1 MKDVV
6 YVRRRPS
13 NFGLCPP
20 RRRGRYP
27 VAAENLEVFP
37 FMGFLGGGMA
47 CHWSAPK
54 GAVQSDHRSHAAY
67 HPALPVLAMH
77 VHYRMEA
84 FWAIGLCAFQEAAKA
99 CRDEDVYSGLALYNL
114 SRWHSSTVSLHAGGN
129 SSKMLRRYLADCT
142 CALQRAGTPLVGPH
156 LISPGLHNAGATVPF
171 HLCLVA
177 LPVLFCLSLRHQPS
191 FTPYTTLPSFSHTF
205 FPFCKSKE
213 LRPQLR
219 SPSPSSI
226 KYNLS
231 PSIPILCNLLPPWV
245 RLPHTLTGR
254 TETKPDP
261 HSPFAS
267 SSTNPRFSSTR
278 SFQLWKRDTDQRYIW
293 ESSFDNQLSS
303 TLHRNQQTRKSP
315 KPNKMRFSITR
326 PLAALASIA
335 ALVSPVF
342 GEQKLASQALK
353 TCQAN
358 SGFSASLFN
367 VVYTPESGR
376 ANVDIVAV
384 STIQGKII
392 FDVAISAYGYEII
405 TAKVDPCSSG
415 LLGLCPMT
423 AGKIPLNFTLP
434 VDKNAVAQIPS
445 IAYNFPDIDAKVRV
459 RINMTDGDEAGQTVA
474 CVEAEITNGKTVDLA
489 GVKWATAI
497 VATFALTSSA
507 FVSGLGHHN
516 AASHVAA
523 NALSLFGYFQAQAML
538 GLTGVPLP
546 PAVMGWTQDFQW
558 SMGIIK
564 VNFMQDIFTW
574 YQRATGGTPSM
585 LFDSL
590 ATVSVQVQKRAL
602 DVADYG
608 ADLARRSMSYMPRT
622 ISEPMEQAMKHE
634 LLKRGNI
641 QTDTGSYV
649 VYGIQRAAF
658 RAHIES
664 TNLFMTCLIFFCVLV
679 VITILC
685 VAGWKGYCELA
696 AQKGWMKHDTFLDFR
711 NGWFTVLKG
720 ILFRITLIGFPAMTV
735 MCMWEFTQNDSPAEM
750 VLALFFFLGML
761 VTLGW
766 AAFKVIRIA
775 RRSVVMHQNPAYI
788 LFSDP
793 QALNKWGFL
802 YVQFRA
808 SAYYFIV
815 PVLGYTILKGFFVAF
830 GQNNGTAQ
838 AVGFLI
844 IEAAALIAATVMRPW
859 MDRKTNWFNIAI
871 CVMNFINAIFLLMF
885 TEVFNQP
892 PLVTGVIGLILWI
905 TNSIFSLVYLL
916 MLICST
922 IFVFFRENPDNRYQ
936 FMADDRTFFMK
947 SQTHLTTTTELD
959 ALAATARGDKSGFK
973 GLDLDDDAESMSS
986 DSLRRQTELQ
996 PGMPAG
1002 GAGLHFTNA
1011 PPKSP
1016 VDPAMPLFPSE
1027 GRNTQGPQ
1035 YGEKP
1040 GMNFDPRGPSPSPY
1054 GGPQGGNAT
1063 LTPQYRALNN
1073 ASPWQRGA
1081 GYEH

>member
-1 MKDVV
+1 MKDVWKTSTLQFWTLLASA
-6 YVRRRPS
+6 PWPL
-13 NFGLCPP
+13 GC
-20 RRRGRYP
+20 P

-37 FMGFLGGGMA
+37 FMGFLGGGMSWP
-47 CHWSAPK
+47 WSAPK
-54 GAVQSDHRSHAAY
+54 GAVQSCQPKKKKKRICGCLMTKQ
-67 HPALPVLAMH
+67 PK
-77 VHYRMEA
+77 
-84 FWAIGLCAFQEAAKA
+84 IGLCAFQEAAKA

-114 SRWHSSTVSLHAGGN
+114 SRWHSSTVSLDAGGN

-142 CALQRAGTPLVGPH
+142 CGVQKAGTPLVGPH
-156 LISPGLHNAGATVPF
+156 LISPGLHNAGATFPP
-171 HLCLVA
+171 HLCLV
-177 LPVLFCLSLRHQPS
+177 
-191 FTPYTTLPSFSHTF
+191 
-205 FPFCKSKE
+205 E

-226 KYNLS
+226 VPLPLPASSPPFFQKYNLS
-231 PSIPILCNLLPPWV
+231 PSIPILCNLLPSLGSFP
-245 RLPHTLTGR
+245 TLTGR

-261 HSPFAS
+261 HCRDETSHPSAPFAS
-267 SSTNPRFSSTR
+267 SATNPRFSSTR
-278 SFQLWKRDTDQRYIW
+278 SFQLWKRDTDQRSIW

-335 ALVSPVF
+335 VLVSPVF

-405 TAKVDPCSSG
+405 TAQVDPCSSG

-608 ADLARRSMSYMPRT
+608 ADLARRSISYMPRT

-815 PVLGYTILKGFFVAF
+815 PVLGYTILKGLFVAF

-1016 VDPAMPLFPSE
+1016 VNPAMPLFPSE

>member
-1 MKDVV
+1 
-6 YVRRRPS
+6 
-13 NFGLCPP
+13 
-20 RRRGRYP
+20 
-27 VAAENLEVFP
+27 
-37 FMGFLGGGMA
+37 
-47 CHWSAPK
+47 
-54 GAVQSDHRSHAAY
+54 
-67 HPALPVLAMH
+67 
-77 VHYRMEA
+77 
-84 FWAIGLCAFQEAAKA
+84 
-99 CRDEDVYSGLALYNL
+99 
-114 SRWHSSTVSLHAGGN
+114 
-129 SSKMLRRYLADCT
+129 
-142 CALQRAGTPLVGPH
+142 
-156 LISPGLHNAGATVPF
+156 
-171 HLCLVA
+171 
-177 LPVLFCLSLRHQPS
+177 
-191 FTPYTTLPSFSHTF
+191 
-205 FPFCKSKE
+205 
-213 LRPQLR
+213 
-219 SPSPSSI
+219 
-226 KYNLS
+226 
-231 PSIPILCNLLPPWV
+231 
-245 RLPHTLTGR
+245 
-254 TETKPDP
+254 
-261 HSPFAS
+261 
-267 SSTNPRFSSTR
+267 
-278 SFQLWKRDTDQRYIW
+278 
-293 ESSFDNQLSS
+293 
-303 TLHRNQQTRKSP
+303 
-315 KPNKMRFSITR
+315 MRFSITR

-815 PVLGYTILKGFFVAF
+815 PVLGYTILKGLFVAF

-973 GLDLDDDAESMSS
+973 GLDLDEDAESMSS

>member
-1 MKDVV
+1 
-6 YVRRRPS
+6 
-13 NFGLCPP
+13 
-20 RRRGRYP
+20 
-27 VAAENLEVFP
+27 
-37 FMGFLGGGMA
+37 
-47 CHWSAPK
+47 
-54 GAVQSDHRSHAAY
+54 
-67 HPALPVLAMH
+67 
-77 VHYRMEA
+77 
-84 FWAIGLCAFQEAAKA
+84 
-99 CRDEDVYSGLALYNL
+99 
-114 SRWHSSTVSLHAGGN
+114 
-129 SSKMLRRYLADCT
+129 
-142 CALQRAGTPLVGPH
+142 
-156 LISPGLHNAGATVPF
+156 
-171 HLCLVA
+171 
-177 LPVLFCLSLRHQPS
+177 
-191 FTPYTTLPSFSHTF
+191 
-205 FPFCKSKE
+205 
-213 LRPQLR
+213 
-219 SPSPSSI
+219 
-226 KYNLS
+226 
-231 PSIPILCNLLPPWV
+231 
-245 RLPHTLTGR
+245 
-254 TETKPDP
+254 
-261 HSPFAS
+261 
-267 SSTNPRFSSTR
+267 
-278 SFQLWKRDTDQRYIW
+278 
-293 ESSFDNQLSS
+293 
-303 TLHRNQQTRKSP
+303 
-315 KPNKMRFSITR
+315 MRFSITR
-326 PLAALASIA
+326 PLAALAAIA
-335 ALVSPVF
+335 TLVSPVF
-342 GEQKLASQALK
+342 GEQKLASKALK
-353 TCQAN
+353 TCQEN

-367 VVYTPESGR
+367 VEYTPGSGI
-376 ANVDIVAV
+376 ANIDVVAV
-384 STIQGKII
+384 SSIQGYVI
-392 FDVAISAYGYEII
+392 FDAVISAYGYEII
-405 TAKVDPCSSG
+405 TAQVDPCESG

-423 AGKIPLNFTLP
+423 AGKIPLNFTFP
-434 VDKNAVAQIPS
+434 VEDEAASQIPS

-459 RINMTDGDEAGQTVA
+459 RINMTEGDNAGQTVA
-474 CVEAEITNGKTVDLA
+474 CVEAEISNGKTVDLA

-497 VATFALTSSA
+497 VAAFALTSSA

-574 YQRATGGTPSM
+574 YQRATGGTPSL
-585 LFDSL
+585 LFDSM

-602 DVADYG
+602 DIADFG
-608 ADLARRSMSYMPRT
+608 VSLARRSLSYMPTT
-622 ISEPMEQAMKHE
+622 IVEPMEQAMKRE

-641 QTDTGSYV
+641 QTDTGTYV

-658 RAHIES
+658 RASIES
-664 TNLFMTCLIFFCVLV
+664 TNLFMTCLIFFCILV
-679 VITILC
+679 VVTIIC
-685 VAGWKGYCELA
+685 VAGWKGYCEIA
-696 AQKGWMKHDTFLDFR
+696 AQKGWMQHDTFLDFR

-735 MCMWEFTQNDSPAEM
+735 MCLWEFTQIDSPAEV

-761 VTLGW
+761 GTLGW

-815 PVLGYTILKGFFVAF
+815 PVLGYTIVKGMFVAF
-830 GQNNGTAQ
+830 GQHNGTAQ
-838 AVGFLI
+838 AVGFII

-859 MDRKTNWFNIAI
+859 MDKKTNWFNIAI

-905 TNSIFSLVYLL
+905 SNSVFSLVYLL

-922 IFVFFRENPDNRYQ
+922 VFVFFRENPDSRYQ
-936 FMADDRTFFMK
+936 YMADDRTSFMK

-973 GLDLDDDAESMSS
+973 GLDLDDDAESMNS

-996 PGMPAG
+996 PGMPSG

-1011 PPKSP
+1011 PPRSP

-1027 GRNTQGPQ
+1027 GRSTPGPQ

-1040 GMNFDPRGPSPSPY
+1040 GVNFDHRAPSPSPY
-1054 GGPQGGNAT
+1054 GGPQGGNSS